1 MVKLVD
7 EYCEGCTYLTEI
19 HYDDVRSA
27 CYYNVITDRKKPCK
41 CGKGC
46 TEKRT
51 GMREKPRPFES
62 N

>member
-7 EYCEGCTYLTEI
+7 EFCEGCIYLVDM
-19 HYDDVRSA
+19 HLDSVKSV
-27 CYYNVITDRKKPCK
+27 CYYIVITGKRRPCK

-46 TEKRT
+46 TVKRT
-51 GMREKPRPFES
+51 GEKARPIPFGS

>member
-7 EYCEGCTYLTEI
+7 KYCEGCIYLTDM

-27 CYYNVITDRKKPCK
+27 CYYIVITGKRRPCK

-46 TEKRT
+46 TVKRT
-51 GMREKPRPFES
+51 GEKEKPKPFES
-62 N
+62 K

>member
-7 EYCEGCTYLTEI
+7 EFCEGCIYLTDM

-27 CYYNVITDRKKPCK
+27 CYYSVIEGKAKPCK

-46 TEKRT
+46 TVKRI
-51 GMREKPRPFES
+51 GERGKPAPFTT